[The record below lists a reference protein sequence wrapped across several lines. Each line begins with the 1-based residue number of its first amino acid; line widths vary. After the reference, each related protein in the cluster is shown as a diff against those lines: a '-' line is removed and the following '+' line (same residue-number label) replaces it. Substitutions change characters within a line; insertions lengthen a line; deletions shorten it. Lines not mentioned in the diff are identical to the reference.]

1 MGTPNEGSSPDLSGQ
16 LTGLLDRTT
25 SVSQFWR
32 WFGRA
37 QAGIELYGSDDDNE
51 LANLIENV
59 FAEYTGGYITAEELL
74 AGLAAEV
81 GQEFPQLVANYRG
94 VA

>member
-1 MGTPNEGSSPDLSGQ
+1 MGARREGSPPDLSKH
-16 LTGLLDRTT
+16 LTGLLDRAT
-25 SVSQFWR
+25 SISQFWS

-37 QAGIELYGSDDDNE
+37 QADIEQFGSEDDNE

-74 AGLAAEV
+74 AGLGAEV
-81 GQEFPQLVANYRG
+81 GREFRHMVSAHQG

>member
-1 MGTPNEGSSPDLSGQ
+1 MDARREGSPPDLSEH
-16 LTGLLDRTT
+16 LTGLLDRAT
-25 SVSQFWR
+25 SISQFWS
-32 WFGRA
+32 WFGKA
-37 QAGIELYGSDDDNE
+37 QADIELFGSEDDNE

-74 AGLAAEV
+74 TGLGAEV
-81 GQEFPQLVANYRG
+81 GREFPHMVPARQG